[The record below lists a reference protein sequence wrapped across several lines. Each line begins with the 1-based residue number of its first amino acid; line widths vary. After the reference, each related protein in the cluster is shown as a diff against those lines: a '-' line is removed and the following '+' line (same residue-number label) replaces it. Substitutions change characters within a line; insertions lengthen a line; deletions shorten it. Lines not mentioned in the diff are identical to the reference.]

1 VREEAVVAIV
11 KTLRCNNCAFE
22 EDHGNVSRPWLTVN
36 LFMSSQSQLV
46 QLYNDTKFKTLL
58 ENSSGGLDFCS
69 FNCLASWAEAQSGLK
84 VTFVPMPS
92 NSGRDLKELI
102 LGDRNNEDDQR
113 GYL

>member
-1 VREEAVVAIV
+1 VSIV
-11 KTLRCNNCAFE
+11 KTLRCNNCTFE

-36 LFMSSQSQLV
+36 LFMSSQVQLM
-46 QLYNDTKFKTLL
+46 QLYNDDKFKVLL

-84 VTFVPMPS
+84 ITFVPAPS
-92 NSGRDLKELI
+92 NRSSVFKELV
-102 LGDRNNEDDQR
+102 LGDRDDEDDAK

>member
-1 VREEAVVAIV
+1 MAIV

-46 QLYNDTKFKTLL
+46 QLYNDDKFKALL

-69 FNCLASWAEAQSGLK
+69 FGCLASWAEAQSGLK
-84 VTFVPMPS
+84 VTFIPAPS
-92 NSGRDLKELI
+92 NRSNAFRELI
-102 LGDRNNEDDQR
+102 LSDREDEDDAR